1 MDFGG
6 AEEIADL
13 EEAPGASQDAD
24 RNADRVCD
32 RVCIRVPPKRR
43 RSISAAEI
51 QHGQPSAGKCIR
63 IDAKRFA

>member
-24 RNADRVCD
+24 RLRRADQRGFFLHHRAIFFYLRGARWNRCA
-32 RVCIRVPPKRR
+32 RR
-43 RSISAAEI
+43 AEER
-51 QHGQPSAGKCIR
+51 G
-63 IDAKRFA
+63 